1 MRVTKAEVI
10 KTASDMADR
19 NGLHNVSLK
28 AIAENLGIRTP
39 SLYNHIGSLD
49 ELLREIAHSGMR
61 TMNEKMIRAVIGK
74 TGDSALKLVAVEYL
88 NYMIEHPGVYGKETI
103 VGFNFDIDLSEWE
116 HTVIAEKDRFFI
128 GIKMSDNKYH
138 SFHGINRN
146 GNVGTLLYVHG
157 NDNAQFCGNESC
169 YTIADLTEN
178 FIKGNLSFDDSLEIV
193 KKKKITYAPDT
204 TMQAMFS
211 DRTGRVLIIEPGIG
225 YRLEK
230 EKYSLITNY
239 SILKPELTNPYVLS
253 GDNRYEKA
261 KDLLQG
267 YGENFSISN
276 AFDVLR
282 SVRQEGLWATRVS
295 FVYSVAKNKVYYVLN
310 NDFKNI
316 AEYQF

>member
-1 MRVTKAEVI
+1 MCTRFV
-10 KTASDMADR
+10 
-19 NGLHNVSLK
+19 
-28 AIAENLGIRTP
+28 
-39 SLYNHIGSLD
+39 YN
-49 ELLREIAHSGMR
+49 
-61 TMNEKMIRAVIGK
+61 
-74 TGDSALKLVAVEYL
+74 
-88 NYMIEHPGVYGKETI
+88 GKETI
-103 VGFNFDIDLSEWE
+103 VGFNFDIDHSEWE
-116 HTVIAEKDRFFI
+116 HTVIAEKDRFFL

-282 SVRQEGLWATRVS
+282 SFGRGRRRCRRRRKDFGQPEFLLYIPLLKIRYIMCWTMISKILQSINSNITAII
-295 FVYSVAKNKVYYVLN
+295 NKSGGFTFPPLP
-310 NDFKNI
+310 
-316 AEYQF
+316 

>member
-1 MRVTKAEVI
+1 MKGTTNMCTRFV
-10 KTASDMADR
+10 
-19 NGLHNVSLK
+19 
-28 AIAENLGIRTP
+28 
-39 SLYNHIGSLD
+39 YN
-49 ELLREIAHSGMR
+49 
-61 TMNEKMIRAVIGK
+61 
-74 TGDSALKLVAVEYL
+74 
-88 NYMIEHPGVYGKETI
+88 GKETI

-157 NDNAQFCGNESC
+157 NDNVQFCGNESC

-295 FVYSVAKNKVYYVLN
+295 FVYSVT
-310 NDFKNI
+310 
-316 AEYQF
+316 

>member
-1 MRVTKAEVI
+1 MCTRFV
-10 KTASDMADR
+10 
-19 NGLHNVSLK
+19 
-28 AIAENLGIRTP
+28 
-39 SLYNHIGSLD
+39 YN
-49 ELLREIAHSGMR
+49 
-61 TMNEKMIRAVIGK
+61 
-74 TGDSALKLVAVEYL
+74 
-88 NYMIEHPGVYGKETI
+88 GKETI

-211 DRTGRVLIIEPGIG
+211 DRNGRVLIIEPGIG

-267 YGENFSISN
+267 YGENFSIVKPSHKV
-276 AFDVLR
+276 ACLTCKHAIWSIFEPFDHIKSQQNIDTQKMEEAQIRCYCPLMHLI
-282 SVRQEGLWATRVS
+282 SWAKTTTEVTLCNGPH
-295 FVYSVAKNKVYYVLN
+295 K
-310 NDFKNI
+310 D
-316 AEYQF
+316 

>member
-1 MRVTKAEVI
+1 
-10 KTASDMADR
+10 
-19 NGLHNVSLK
+19 
-28 AIAENLGIRTP
+28 
-39 SLYNHIGSLD
+39 
-49 ELLREIAHSGMR
+49 
-61 TMNEKMIRAVIGK
+61 
-74 TGDSALKLVAVEYL
+74 
-88 NYMIEHPGVYGKETI
+88 
-103 VGFNFDIDLSEWE
+103 
-116 HTVIAEKDRFFI
+116 
-128 GIKMSDNKYH
+128 MSDNKYH

-146 GNVGTLLYVHG
+146 GNVGTLLYVHV

-295 FVYSVAKNKVYYVLN
+295 FVYSVTKNKIYYVLN

>member
-1 MRVTKAEVI
+1 MKGTTNMCTRFV
-10 KTASDMADR
+10 
-19 NGLHNVSLK
+19 
-28 AIAENLGIRTP
+28 
-39 SLYNHIGSLD
+39 YN
-49 ELLREIAHSGMR
+49 
-61 TMNEKMIRAVIGK
+61 
-74 TGDSALKLVAVEYL
+74 
-88 NYMIEHPGVYGKETI
+88 GKETI

-230 EKYSLITNY
+230 EKYSLNN
-239 SILKPELTNPYVLS
+239 K
-253 GDNRYEKA
+253 
-261 KDLLQG
+261 LLH
-267 YGENFSISN
+267 FK
-276 AFDVLR
+276 
-282 SVRQEGLWATRVS
+282 TRI
-295 FVYSVAKNKVYYVLN
+295 
-310 NDFKNI
+310 D
-316 AEYQF
+316 

>member
-1 MRVTKAEVI
+1 MCTRFV
-10 KTASDMADR
+10 
-19 NGLHNVSLK
+19 
-28 AIAENLGIRTP
+28 
-39 SLYNHIGSLD
+39 YN
-49 ELLREIAHSGMR
+49 
-61 TMNEKMIRAVIGK
+61 
-74 TGDSALKLVAVEYL
+74 
-88 NYMIEHPGVYGKETI
+88 GKETI

-178 FIKGNLSFDDSLEIV
+178 FIKGNLSFDD
-193 KKKKITYAPDT
+193 
-204 TMQAMFS
+204 
-211 DRTGRVLIIEPGIG
+211 RNGRVLIIEPGIG

-295 FVYSVAKNKVYYVLN
+295 FIYSVAKNKVYYVLN

>member
-1 MRVTKAEVI
+1 MCTRFV
-10 KTASDMADR
+10 
-19 NGLHNVSLK
+19 
-28 AIAENLGIRTP
+28 
-39 SLYNHIGSLD
+39 YN
-49 ELLREIAHSGMR
+49 
-61 TMNEKMIRAVIGK
+61 
-74 TGDSALKLVAVEYL
+74 
-88 NYMIEHPGVYGKETI
+88 GKETI

-157 NDNAQFCGNESC
+157 NDNAQFCGNKSC

-204 TMQAMFS
+204 TMQARFS
-211 DRTGRVLIIEPGIG
+211 DRNGRVLIIEPGIG

-295 FVYSVAKNKVYYVLN
+295 FIYSVAKNKVYYVLN

>member
-1 MRVTKAEVI
+1 MKGTTNMCTRFV
-10 KTASDMADR
+10 
-19 NGLHNVSLK
+19 
-28 AIAENLGIRTP
+28 
-39 SLYNHIGSLD
+39 YN
-49 ELLREIAHSGMR
+49 
-61 TMNEKMIRAVIGK
+61 
-74 TGDSALKLVAVEYL
+74 
-88 NYMIEHPGVYGKETI
+88 GKETI

-295 FVYSVAKNKVYYVLN
+295 FVYSITKNKVYYVLN

>member
-1 MRVTKAEVI
+1 MCTRFV
-10 KTASDMADR
+10 
-19 NGLHNVSLK
+19 
-28 AIAENLGIRTP
+28 
-39 SLYNHIGSLD
+39 YN
-49 ELLREIAHSGMR
+49 
-61 TMNEKMIRAVIGK
+61 
-74 TGDSALKLVAVEYL
+74 
-88 NYMIEHPGVYGKETI
+88 GKETI

-146 GNVGTLLYVHG
+146 
-157 NDNAQFCGNESC
+157 
-169 YTIADLTEN
+169 
-178 FIKGNLSFDDSLEIV
+178 
-193 KKKKITYAPDT
+193 
-204 TMQAMFS
+204 
-211 DRTGRVLIIEPGIG
+211 GRVLIIEPGIG

-295 FVYSVAKNKVYYVLN
+295 FIYSVAKNKVYYVLN

>member
-1 MRVTKAEVI
+1 MKGNTNMCTRFV
-10 KTASDMADR
+10 
-19 NGLHNVSLK
+19 
-28 AIAENLGIRTP
+28 
-39 SLYNHIGSLD
+39 YN
-49 ELLREIAHSGMR
+49 
-61 TMNEKMIRAVIGK
+61 
-74 TGDSALKLVAVEYL
+74 
-88 NYMIEHPGVYGKETI
+88 GKETI

-116 HTVIAEKDRFFI
+116 HTVITEKDRFFI

-211 DRTGRVLIIEPGIG
+211 DRNGRVLIIEPGIG

-253 GDNRYEKA
+253 GDNR
-261 KDLLQG
+261 
-267 YGENFSISN
+267 I
-276 AFDVLR
+276 
-282 SVRQEGLWATRVS
+282 
-295 FVYSVAKNKVYYVLN
+295 
-310 NDFKNI
+310 
-316 AEYQF
+316 